1 MALEFLTKEFF
12 VGVAAAIPAALG
24 GWAAYGRMRSSN
36 NAQNANDA
44 QQVNMLKV
52 LSEENRAL
60 KETIKEKDAQIREYF
75 EASVKAESRLEA
87 LEQSMTYILKQNT
100 DLTNQ
105 VRELTQSNQSLTLEV
120 SHLRSSLRS

>member
-1 MALEFLTKEFF
+1 MPVEFFTKEVL

-24 GWAAYGRMRSSN
+24 GWAAYGRIRSSN

-87 LEQSMTYILKQNT
+87 LEQSMTYILEQNT
-100 DLTNQ
+100 SLTNQ
-105 VRELTQSNQSLTLEV
+105 VRELTQSNNSLTMEV
-120 SHLRSSLRS
+120 SHLRLSLRS

>member
-1 MALEFLTKEFF
+1 MPVEFFTKEVL

-24 GWAAYGRMRSSN
+24 GWAAYGRIRSSN

-52 LSEENRAL
+52 LSDENRVL

-75 EASVKAESRLEA
+75 ESSVKAESRLEA
-87 LEQSMTYILKQNT
+87 LEQSMTYLREQNAN
-100 DLTNQ
+100 LTNQ
-105 VRELTQSNQSLTLEV
+105 VRELTQSNHSLTMEV
-120 SHLRSSLRS
+120 SHLRLSLRS